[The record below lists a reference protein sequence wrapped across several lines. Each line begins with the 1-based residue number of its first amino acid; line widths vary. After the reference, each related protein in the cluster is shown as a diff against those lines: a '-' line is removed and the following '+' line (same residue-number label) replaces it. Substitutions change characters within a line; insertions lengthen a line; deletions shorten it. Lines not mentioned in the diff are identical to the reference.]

1 MNEEKACVVIGDL
14 LEFARKYAEQNDD
27 SDDVNEA
34 WDAVDAA
41 RLFLAQTKPSTPRPE
56 VHTENEKSLAALKAN
71 GLTFAQ
77 CVTAFAES
85 DDNPYVVAGR
95 VMMSEGD
102 LEMDDNVV
110 ISGNDDGA
118 YVMAWKF
125 VSNDFALG
133 DLGES
138 D

>member
-1 MNEEKACVVIGDL
+1 MNEEKARAVISDL

-27 SDDVNEA
+27 ADDVNEA

-41 RLFLAQTKPSTPRPE
+41 RLFLAQTKTNTPRPE
-56 VHTENEKSLAALKAN
+56 ARTENEKSLVALKAN
-71 GLTFAQ
+71 GLTFAE
-77 CVTAFAES
+77 CVTVFAES
-85 DDNPYVVAGR
+85 DDNPYVVAGCE
-95 VMMSEGD
+95 MMEEGD

-110 ISGNDDGA
+110 ISENDDGA

-125 VSNDFALG
+125 VSNDFALS
-133 DLGES
+133 DLDES